1 MKTILPF
8 SSCLALSFV
17 CTCFKVDKI
26 YETNKTNLFL
36 HLQKNGAHKKYKPR
50 SSTLLNSSKS
60 SSTPSPPLSYE
71 QNVENEAQIRK
82 KIEEERER
90 REQIKKENISFIN
103 KNFKYVSNNIPINV
117 EKKYTYET
125 FKYSDEILAYIFFV
139 INLFKHEQ
147 YKNKLYKEHLQ
158 NEASQGRANWD
169 AHRSELFPP
178 YSNVTNKLSERN
190 QTLVSHFMQ
199 KFGDKFKFFNT
210 PERIQRE
217 DWANMFKLEQEDKN
231 NFFKNIKMKNEK
243 TKEYYFVI
251 YYCNWQY
258 ECMALYNA
266 LHRIFHNSYN
276 NVNFYN
282 IANGVDGKGLQT
294 GDDSDNMHQDSE
306 KSTEEGEIITKEDV
320 EKIKEMYIK
329 DMQSGE
335 ITDVDSLLS
344 KEENEKNDAEA
355 ASTQENS
362 DKDKPPSGEKTN
374 NQTKEGSTQ
383 AQTPPDEKK
392 KKTFQEIMAEEKKKL
407 DEEFFLYGYSKYENI
422 EQIKKEEEMIKETKQ
437 IIQEEKSNQ
446 DKLNNE
452 RDFKNILND
461 FAFHI
466 KNYEN
471 MYQLDAEGGEKKDL
485 SENPSKKMST
495 NLSDAER
502 SAPPHTGPRTSA
514 AANQPDEETNAKR
527 EVNINVI
534 FVRLSNSTV
543 IAKTKNIKEKIKK
556 KWIYSH
562 EKEIKFYELILSVM
576 LNENIYYKDIP
587 HMDIFSLTYDK
598 KKLFDFFNQVNSNLK
613 HSFIHKNN
621 VYDIYNNVIN
631 ENMDVYN
638 FDIHDGD
645 KISQEGTTSENGV
658 PGEAPNP
665 SGDIADST
673 TNDDVLFEELSL
685 DDDEEEEHSGNYE
698 VIYDGRVHDTHQI
711 DEQPQSNTKNA
722 DDSKERDT
730 PHPPPLKKK
739 DQMQYTVIKKKHN
752 KKERSKYE
760 TLFKKKYNNIFSNT
774 IKSKLSIEKISSIS
788 NVQTYANCTI
798 DTFKNYPLREIF
810 QNISP
815 NENFKIDKNYVYY
828 FNYKIPKEIFP
839 FILQMSLAFK
849 YEHTTL
855 LMNAPKKVQFEFR
868 NV

>member
-1 MKTILPF
+1 MKTIL
-8 SSCLALSFV
+8 SLASCFALSFV
-17 CTCFKVDKI
+17 CTCFKIDKI

-36 HLQKNGAHKKYKPR
+36 HLQKNVARKKYKPR
-50 SSTLLNSSKS
+50 SSTLLNSKKTG
-60 SSTPSPPLSYE
+60 STSSPPLTYE
-71 QNVENEAQIRK
+71 QNVENEMQMRK

-90 REQIKKENISFIN
+90 REQIKKENILFIK
-103 KNFKYVSNNIPINV
+103 KNFKYVSNSIPINV

-125 FKYSDEILAYIFFV
+125 FKYSDEILSYIFFV

-147 YKNKLYKEHLQ
+147 YKNKVYKEHLQ
-158 NEASQGRANWD
+158 NEASHSRSNWD
-169 AHRSELFPP
+169 THTNELFPQD
-178 YSNVTNKLSERN
+178 SNVTKKLSERN
-190 QTLVSHFMQ
+190 QTLVSHFIQ
-199 KFGDKFKFFNT
+199 KFGDKFKFFNR

-217 DWANMFKLEQEDKN
+217 DWANMLKIEQEDKN
-231 NFFKNIKMKNEK
+231 NFFKNRKVKNEK

-251 YYCNWQY
+251 YSCNWQY

-282 IANGVDGKGLQT
+282 IANSVDGKDIQADGNA
-294 GDDSDNMHQDSE
+294 DNVDELSE
-306 KSTEEGEIITKEDV
+306 KSTDGGEVITKEDI
-320 EKIKEMYIK
+320 EMIKEMYMK

-335 ITDVDSLLS
+335 ITDIDGLIS
-344 KEENEKNDAEA
+344 KEENEKNDAETD
-355 ASTQENS
+355 STQGNS
-362 DKDKPPSGEKTN
+362 DSSKPPSGDKSSG
-374 NQTKEGSTQ
+374 QTKEGSTEP
-383 AQTPPDEKK
+383 QTQPEENK
-392 KKTFQEIMAEEKKKL
+392 KKTFQEIMEEEKKKL

-437 IIQEEKSNQ
+437 IIKEEKLNQ
-446 DKLNNE
+446 EKLNNE

-466 KNYEN
+466 KNYNN
-471 MYQLDAEGGEKKDL
+471 MYQYEVGGEDNKDL
-485 SENPSKKMST
+485 SKNPSKNPST
-495 NLSDAER
+495 NLNDEEG
-502 SAPPHTGPRTSA
+502 SAPPQMTFQTNSA
-514 AANQPDEETNAKR
+514 DNQSAEETPPKQ

-587 HMDIFSLTYDK
+587 HMDLFSVTYDK
-598 KKLFDFFNQVNSNLK
+598 KELYDFFNKVNSNLK

-645 KISQEGTTSENGV
+645 KISTKGTTSEDGIQ
-658 PGEAPNP
+658 GEASNG
-665 SGDIADST
+665 SDDITDSAL
-673 TNDDVLFEELSL
+673 NDNILFEELSP
-685 DDDEEEEHSGNYE
+685 DEEEEIESGNYE
-698 VIYDGRVHDTHQI
+698 VIYDGSMEDTNNT
-711 DEQPQSNTKNA
+711 DEQLQSNTTNA
-722 DDSKERDT
+722 TDGKETGTIPDSS
-730 PHPPPLKKK
+730 PLKEK
-739 DQMQYTVIKKKHN
+739 DQMLYKVINKKHN

-774 IKSKLSIEKISSIS
+774 IKSKLSIEKISSIPS
-788 NVQTYANCTI
+788 IQTHANCTI
-798 DTFKNYPLREIF
+798 DTFKNYPLSEIF
-810 QNISP
+810 QNVSA
-815 NENFKIDKNYVYY
+815 NENFKIDENYVYY

>member
-1 MKTILPF
+1 MKNFVPF
-8 SSCLALSFV
+8 ASCLALSFV
-17 CTCFKVDKI
+17 CTCFKIDKI
-26 YETNKTNLFL
+26 YKPNLFL
-36 HLQKNGAHKKYKPR
+36 HFQKNVSHKKFKPR
-50 SSTLLNSSKS
+50 LQTLLNGDNSRGTS
-60 SSTPSPPLSYE
+60 SPPLSYE
-71 QNVENEAQIRK
+71 QNVENEVEIRK
-82 KIEEERER
+82 KIEEKREK
-90 REQIKKENISFIN
+90 REQIKKENILFIN
-103 KNFKYVSNNIPINV
+103 KNFRYVSNNIPINV

-125 FKYSDEILAYIFFV
+125 FKYSDEILSYVFFV

-147 YKNKLYKEHLQ
+147 YKNKVYKEYLQ
-158 NEASQGRANWD
+158 NQASQGKSNRNT
-169 AHRSELFPP
+169 HTKELFPSH
-178 YSNVTNKLSERN
+178 SNGTNKLSERN
-190 QTLVSHFMQ
+190 QTLVSHFIQ

-217 DWANMFKLEQEDKN
+217 DWANMIKLEQEDKN
-231 NFFKNIKMKNEK
+231 NFFKNIKVKNEK

-251 YYCNWQY
+251 YSCNWQY

-276 NVNFYN
+276 NIYFYN
-282 IANGVDGKGLQT
+282 IANGVDGKDIQAQ
-294 GDDSDNMHQDSE
+294 GDADNVDQGSE
-306 KSTEEGEIITKEDV
+306 KSIDGGHVITKEDI
-320 EKIKEMYIK
+320 EMIKDMYIK

-335 ITDVDSLLS
+335 ITDMDKLLS
-344 KEENEKNDAEA
+344 KDENDKNHAETD
-355 ASTQENS
+355 STQENS
-362 DKDKPPSGEKTN
+362 NTNQPPSGDKGSS
-374 NQTKEGSTQ
+374 QTKDGSTE
-383 AQTPPDEKK
+383 AQTKPDENKK
-392 KKTFQEIMAEEKKKL
+392 KSFQEIMAEEKKKL

-422 EQIKKEEEMIKETKQ
+422 EQIKKEEEMIKETKR

-446 DKLNNE
+446 EKLNNE

-461 FAFHI
+461 FTFHI
-466 KNYEN
+466 KNYKN
-471 MYQLDAEGGEKKDL
+471 MYQYDTGGDGQKKDL
-485 SENPSKKMST
+485 SKNTST
-495 NLSDAER
+495 NLSDEESSEPPQTLFQAN
-502 SAPPHTGPRTSA
+502 SAN
-514 AANQPDEETNAKR
+514 NQPVEEMNAKQ

-587 HMDIFSLTYDK
+587 HMDIFSVTYDK
-598 KKLFDFFNQVNSNLK
+598 KKLFDFFNQVNTNLK

-621 VYDIYNNVIN
+621 VYDIYNNIIN
-631 ENMDVYN
+631 ENMDAYN

-645 KISQEGTTSENGV
+645 RISQTGTTSDDDV
-658 PGEAPNP
+658 QGEESNP
-665 SGDIADST
+665 SGDITDST
-673 TNDDVLFEELSL
+673 PNDDVIFEELSL
-685 DDDEEEEHSGNYE
+685 DDEEGEDSGNYE
-698 VIYDGRVHDTHQI
+698 VIYDGRMNDTNNI
-711 DEQPQSNTKNA
+711 DEQPQSTTTNEA
-722 DDSKERDT
+722 DSEEAHT
-730 PHPPPLKKK
+730 ASPSSPLKKK
-739 DQMQYTVIKKKHN
+739 DQMQYNVINKKHN

-774 IKSKLSIEKISSIS
+774 IKNNISIEKISSIS
-788 NVQTYANCTI
+788 NVQTHANCTI

-810 QNISP
+810 QNVSS
-815 NENFKIDKNYVYY
+815 NENFKIDENYVYY

>member
-8 SSCLALSFV
+8 ASCFALSFV
-17 CTCFKVDKI
+17 CTCFRVDKI

-36 HLQKNGAHKKYKPR
+36 HLQKNVAHKKYK
-50 SSTLLNSSKS
+50 
-60 SSTPSPPLSYE
+60 LSYE
-71 QNVENEAQIRK
+71 QNVENEMQIRK

-90 REQIKKENISFIN
+90 REKIKKENILFIN

-125 FKYSDEILAYIFFV
+125 FKYSDEILSYVFFV

-147 YKNKLYKEHLQ
+147 YKNKVYKEHLQ
-158 NEASQGRANWD
+158 NEASQGRPNWD
-169 AHRSELFPP
+169 THTNELFPP
-178 YSNVTNKLSERN
+178 YSNVTKKVSEKN
-190 QTLVSHFMQ
+190 QTLVSHFIK

-231 NFFKNIKMKNEK
+231 NFFKNIKIKNEK

-276 NVNFYN
+276 NANFYN
-282 IANGVDGKGLQT
+282 IENRVDGKDIQAEG
-294 GDDSDNMHQDSE
+294 DSDNVDQVSE
-306 KSTEEGEIITKEDV
+306 NSIDGGDIITKEDI

-335 ITDVDSLLS
+335 ITDIDKLLS
-344 KEENEKNDAEA
+344 KEENEKNDAETD
-355 ASTQENS
+355 STQENS
-362 DKDKPPSGEKTN
+362 DKNQLPSGDKASS
-374 NQTKEGSTQ
+374 QMKEQSTE
-383 AQTPPDEKK
+383 AQTQLDENK

-437 IIQEEKSNQ
+437 IIKEEKSNQ

-466 KNYEN
+466 KNYKN
-471 MYQLDAEGGEKKDL
+471 MYQYDADGVEKKDL
-485 SENPSKKMST
+485 SENPST
-495 NLSDAER
+495 NLIDEER
-502 SAPPHTGPRTSA
+502 SASTQTVFRTNSA
-514 AANQPDEETNAKR
+514 EKQPIEEANAKR

-587 HMDIFSLTYDK
+587 HMDIFSITYDK
-598 KKLFDFFNQVNSNLK
+598 KKLYDFFNKVNSNLK

-645 KISQEGTTSENGV
+645 RISQKGTTSDDDV
-658 PGEAPNP
+658 QGEASNP
-665 SGDIADST
+665 SGDIVDST
-673 TNDDVLFEELSL
+673 PNDDVLFEELSL
-685 DDDEEEEHSGNYE
+685 DEDEEEDSENYQ
-698 VIYDGRVHDTHQI
+698 VIYDGRMDDTNHI
-711 DEQPQSNTKNA
+711 DEQPQSKTTNA
-722 DDSKERDT
+722 ADSKETDT
-730 PHPPPLKKK
+730 TVSSPLKKK
-739 DQMQYTVIKKKHN
+739 DQMQYKVIKKKHN

-788 NVQTYANCTI
+788 NVQTHANCTI
-798 DTFKNYPLREIF
+798 DTFKNYPLNEIF
-810 QNISP
+810 QNVSP
-815 NENFKIDKNYVYY
+815 NENFKIDENYVYY

>member
-8 SSCLALSFV
+8 ASCFALSFF

-36 HLQKNGAHKKYKPR
+36 HLQKNVAHKKYKPR
-50 SSTLLNSSKS
+50 SSTLLHSDKS
-60 SSTPSPPLSYE
+60 RNTSSPPLSYE
-71 QNVENEAQIRK
+71 QNVENEVKMRK

-90 REQIKKENISFIN
+90 REQIKKENILFIN

-125 FKYSDEILAYIFFV
+125 FKYSDEILSYVFFV

-147 YKNKLYKEHLQ
+147 YKNKVYKEHLQ
-158 NEASQGRANWD
+158 KESSQGRSNWD
-169 AHRSELFPP
+169 THTNELFPP

-190 QTLVSHFMQ
+190 QTLVSYFIQ

-231 NFFKNIKMKNEK
+231 NFFKNIKIKNEK
-243 TKEYYFVI
+243 TNEYYFVI

-276 NVNFYN
+276 NVHFYN
-282 IANGVDGKGLQT
+282 IDNSVHGKDMQGEGVAENLDPVI
-294 GDDSDNMHQDSE
+294 E
-306 KSTEEGEIITKEDV
+306 KSMDEGEIITKEDI

-335 ITDVDSLLS
+335 ITDIDSLLS
-344 KEENEKNDAEA
+344 KEENEKNDAETD
-355 ASTQENS
+355 STQENS
-362 DKDKPPSGEKTN
+362 DKNQPPSGDKASSL
-374 NQTKEGSTQ
+374 TKEGSKE
-383 AQTPPDEKK
+383 AQTQPEENKK
-392 KKTFQEIMAEEKKKL
+392 KSFQEIMAEEKKKL

-437 IIQEEKSNQ
+437 IIKEEKSNQ

-466 KNYEN
+466 TNYKN
-471 MYQLDAEGGEKKDL
+471 MYQYDADGEEEKKDL
-485 SENPSKKMST
+485 SENPST
-495 NLSDAER
+495 NLSEDER
-502 SAPPHTGPRTSA
+502 SAPPQTLFRTNSA
-514 AANQPDEETNAKR
+514 DNQPVEERNAQR

-587 HMDIFSLTYDK
+587 HMDIFSITYNK
-598 KKLFDFFNQVNSNLK
+598 KKLYDFFNQVNSNLK

-638 FDIHDGD
+638 FDIYDGD
-645 KISQEGTTSENGV
+645 TNSPKGTTSEDGV
-658 PGEAPNP
+658 HGEASNP
-665 SGDIADST
+665 SGDFVDST
-673 TNDDVLFEELSL
+673 PNDHVVFEELSL
-685 DDDEEEEHSGNYE
+685 DEEEKEDFGNYQ
-698 VIYDGRVHDTHQI
+698 VIYDGRMHDRNDI
-711 DEQPQSNTKNA
+711 DEQPQSKTTNA
-722 DDSKERDT
+722 ADSKETDT
-730 PHPPPLKKK
+730 PDSSPLKKK
-739 DQMQYTVIKKKHN
+739 GQMQYKVIKKKHN
-752 KKERSKYE
+752 KKEKSKYE
-760 TLFKKKYNNIFSNT
+760 TLFKRKYSNIFSNT

-788 NVQTYANCTI
+788 NVQTHANCTI
-798 DTFKNYPLREIF
+798 DTFKNYSLREIF
-810 QNISP
+810 QNVSP
-815 NENFKIDKNYVYY
+815 NENFKIDENYVYY
-828 FNYKIPKEIFP
+828 SNYKIPKEIFP